1 MTKSQTPIRIVV
13 ADDHPLVRE
22 GLRTL
27 LAQQREFD
35 VVGEAGDG
43 LEAVEQAKAL
53 KPDVVLLDLAMPRL
67 HGLDA
72 LKALGE
78 AVPDVKVVLLTAAI
92 EREEAALALRGGAR
106 GIVLKESATHLL
118 YKCIR
123 VVMAGE
129 LWVGHERIDDLLRA
143 LREIDRA
150 RSQARS
156 PASTLTPRE
165 LQVVAAVVEGAS
177 NKDIG
182 KTFGLSEQT
191 VKNHLSNIFDKLGV
205 SNRLELALY
214 AVHHRL
220 VAGVPAGADA
230 ASEPSR
236 RRPPLA
242 PRGRQMG
249 LPY

>member
-1 MTKSQTPIRIVV
+1 MSRAQNRIRILL

-27 LAQQREFD
+27 LAQQPEFA

-43 LEAVEQAKAL
+43 FEAVEQAKAL

-67 HGLDA
+67 HGLEA
-72 LKALGE
+72 LKALSE
-78 AVPDVKVVLLTAAI
+78 AVPDVKVILLTAAI
-92 EREEAALALRGGAR
+92 EREEAALALRAGAR
-106 GIVLKESATHLL
+106 GIVLKESATPLL

-123 VVMAGE
+123 VVMNGE
-129 LWVGHERIDDLLRA
+129 LWAGHERIDDLLRT
-143 LREIDRA
+143 LREIDRGH
-150 RSQARS
+150 SQGRS
-156 PASTLTPRE
+156 PASTLTSRE
-165 LQVVAAVVEGAS
+165 RQVVAAVVEGAS
-177 NKDIG
+177 NKEIG
-182 KTFGLSEQT
+182 KTFGLSAQT

-220 VAGVPAGADA
+220 VAGVPAGPGAT
-230 ASEPSR
+230 SESSHGR
-236 RRPPLA
+236 STQA
-242 PRGRQMG
+242 PRSRQRG